1 MCKKTR
7 LLRVRGC
14 LLESY
19 GLRSETTLLLG
30 YTVAGFRVRLF
41 FGVSGVIAH
50 RVEGHWVLRFK
61 GLRA

>member
-1 MCKKTR
+1 MQNTR

-30 YTVAGFRVRLF
+30 YRVAAFRVGLF
-41 FGVSGVIAH
+41 FGVSGVMAH
-50 RVEGHWVLRFK
+50 RVEEHWVIGLK